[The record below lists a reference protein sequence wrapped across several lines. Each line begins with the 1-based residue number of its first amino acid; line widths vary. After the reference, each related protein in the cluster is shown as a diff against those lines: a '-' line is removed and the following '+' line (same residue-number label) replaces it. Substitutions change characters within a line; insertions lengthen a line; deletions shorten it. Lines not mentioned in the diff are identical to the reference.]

1 MKHYLPNGSYA
12 EVLRS
17 TFESDTNVGIKMNG
31 SEKPNSWVV
40 VEENATTTNN
50 AQKVRVE
57 GVKIPVLSMEDVPKL
72 AKEME
77 K

>member
-1 MKHYLPNGSYA
+1 MRHYLPNGSYV

-17 TFESDTNVGIKMNG
+17 TFESDTNVGSK
-31 SEKPNSWVV
+31 
-40 VEENATTTNN
+40 
-50 AQKVRVE
+50 
-57 GVKIPVLSMEDVPKL
+57 GVKITVISMEDVPKL